1 MRHNEDKLNGELSTH
16 VPLKVNSYALDSPH
30 TKVNLLLQAHF
41 SRVSLPTSD
50 YITVRS
56 SDFFLS

>member
-16 VPLKVNSYALDSPH
+16 VPLKVSSYALDSPH

-50 YITVRS
+50 YITVS
-56 SDFFLS
+56 SDFLLS

>member
-1 MRHNEDKLNGELSTH
+1 LNADLSND

-50 YITVRS
+50 YLTVS
-56 SDFFLS
+56 NYLNKNNL